1 MIRHFFLD
9 KTNSI
14 ISKSEQNLG
23 LNPILNVS
31 YGDGV
36 TRSLIHFDVEK
47 IKCLIEDKTFA
58 NTEKLSFTL
67 KMTNCFSVDGFPYD
81 KQLIRGVDKSAV
93 RATSFDLML
102 YKLPCHFDMGRG
114 FDFISD
120 MWVHDNQSFSK
131 QGSNWYCC
139 KTGIMWDGS
148 IAPRSLKDV
157 DGDIYKKDFLREE
170 YKKYKEG
177 KESIVIGTQHFD
189 FGNENLSIDIT
200 EYVMSVIKHQNDIN
214 YGLCLSFTPEY
225 EDVEEKYIQYVGFFG
240 EHTNTFFHPYVEAKY
255 DEYIFDD
262 RESFT
267 LGKDNRLYLYV
278 SDDGVPVNLD
288 NIPSCSIGDVNVPV
302 KQASK
307 GVYYAN
313 IKASDIE
320 MTEGTIEYDMWSKI
334 ALNGVEN
341 DDVEME
347 FEVCPKT
354 RKISIGNSSD
364 LKKNVAPS
372 FYGINDD
379 EDLGRGEI
387 REIGVDFRQKYSTDK
402 KELITTADYRLYVK
416 DGNREIDVL
425 PYQPIEKAFLNN
437 FFVLYTEDLIPNQ
450 YYIDVRVQMGRE
462 IKFYKEAL
470 RFKIVSNV
478 TERYQ

>member
-23 LNPILNVS
+23 LNPILHVS

-36 TRSLIHFDVEK
+36 TRSLIHFDVEE

-58 NTEKLSFTL
+58 NTDKLTFTL
-67 KMTNCFSVDGFPYD
+67 KMTNCFSVDGVPYN
-81 KQLIRGVDKSAV
+81 KQLIRGIDKSAV

-120 MWVHDNQSFSK
+120 MWVHDNQFFSK

-139 KTGIMWDGS
+139 KTGLMWDGT
-148 IAPRSLKDV
+148 ILPRSLKDI
-157 DGDIYKKDFLREE
+157 DGDIYKKDFLIEE
-170 YKKYKEG
+170 YNKYLNG
-177 KESIVIGTQHFD
+177 KDSIIIGTQHFD

-200 EYVMSVIKHQNDIN
+200 KYVTEVINHRNDIN
-214 YGLCLSFTPEY
+214 YGLCLSFIPKY
-225 EDVEEKYIQYVGFFG
+225 EELEEKFIQYVGFFG
-240 EHTNTFFHPYVEAKY
+240 EHTNTFFHPYVEVKY

-267 LGKDNRLYLYV
+267 LGRENKLYLYV
-278 SDDGVPVNLD
+278 SDNGLPINLD
-288 NIPSCSIGDVNVPV
+288 NIPSCIIGNKEVLT
-302 KQASK
+302 KQATK
-307 GVYYAN
+307 GIYYAQ
-313 IKASDIE
+313 IKPSDADL
-320 MTEGTIEYDMWSKI
+320 TEGTIEYDIWSKI

-341 DDVEME
+341 EDVEME
-347 FEVCPKT
+347 FVVNSKSK
-354 RKISIGNSSD
+354 KIGIGNDSK
-364 LKKNVAPS
+364 LKKTVVPS

-379 EDLGRGEI
+379 EVLGQGEI
-387 REIGVDFRQKYSTDK
+387 REVTIDFREKYSTDK
-402 KELITTADYRLYVK
+402 KELINSADYRLYVK
-416 DGNREIDVL
+416 DGNRELDVL
-425 PYQPIEKAFLNN
+425 PYQPVEKAFLNN

-450 YYIDVRVQMGRE
+450 YYVDVRVQMGRE
-462 IKFYKEAL
+462 TKYYKEAL
-470 RFKIVSNV
+470 RFKIVDNI

>member
-14 ISKSEQNLG
+14 INKSEQNLG
-23 LNPILNVS
+23 LNPILHVS
-31 YGDGV
+31 YGG
-36 TRSLIHFDVEK
+36 TLMRSLIHFDIEN
-47 IKCLIEDKTFA
+47 IKQLIDDKTFA
-58 NTEKLSFTL
+58 NVDKLSFTL
-67 KMTNCFSVDGFPYD
+67 KMTNCFSVDNFPYE
-81 KQLIRGVDKSAV
+81 KSLIRGLSETTN
-93 RATSFDLML
+93 RASSFDLML

-114 FDFISD
+114 YDYISD
-120 MWVHDNQSFSK
+120 MWIHDNQAFLK
-131 QGSNWYCC
+131 EGSNWYCC
-139 KTGIMWDGS
+139 KTGILWDGS
-148 IAPRSLKDV
+148 LRPNS
-157 DGDIYKKDFLREE
+157 LREIEGGIYEKDILSNE
-170 YKKYKEG
+170 YQKFKNNED
-177 KESIVIGTQHFD
+177 SIIVGVQHFD
-189 FGNENLSIDIT
+189 FGYENLSIDIT
-200 EYVMSVIKHQNDIN
+200 DYVMEVLNHRNNIN

-225 EDVEEKYIQYVGFFG
+225 ENIIDSNIYYAGFFG
-240 EHTNTFFHPYVEAKY
+240 EHTNTFFHPYIEVKY

-262 RESFT
+262 RQSFT
-267 LGKDNRLYLYV
+267 LGKDNKLYLYV
-278 SDDGVPVNLD
+278 SDDGIPVNLD
-288 NIPSCSIGDVNVPV
+288 NIPSCSIGDVNLPV

-313 IKASDIE
+313 IKASDVE
-320 MTEGTIEYDMWSKI
+320 MTEGTIEYDTWSKI
-334 ALNGVEN
+334 ALNGVES

-354 RKISIGNSSD
+354 RKISIGNTSD
-364 LKKNVAPS
+364 LKKNVVPS

-379 EDLGRGEI
+379 EDLGQGEI

-416 DGNREIDVL
+416 DGNREVDVL

-450 YYIDVRVQMGRE
+450 YYVDVRVQMGRE
-462 IKFYKEAL
+462 TKFYKEAL

>member
-23 LNPILNVS
+23 LNPILHVS

-47 IKCLIEDKTFA
+47 IKCLIDDKTFA
-58 NTEKLSFTL
+58 NTDKLTFTL
-67 KMTNCFSVDGFPYD
+67 KMTNCFSVDGVPYN
-81 KQLIRGVDKSAV
+81 KQLIRGVDKTAV

-139 KTGIMWDGS
+139 KTGIMWDGT
-148 IAPRSLKDV
+148 IIPRSLKNV
-157 DGDIYKKDFLREE
+157 DGDIYNKEFLNDE
-170 YKKYKEG
+170 YNKYLEG
-177 KESIVIGTQHFD
+177 EESIIIGTQHFD

-200 EYVMSVIKHQNDIN
+200 DYVMEVVNHRNNIN

-225 EDVEEKYIQYVGFFG
+225 EDIEEKFIQYVGFFG
-240 EHTNTFFHPYVEAKY
+240 EHTNTFFHPYVEVKY
-255 DEYIFDD
+255 DEYVFDD

-267 LGKDNRLYLYV
+267 SGRDNKLYLYV
-278 SDDGVPVNLD
+278 SDDGIPTNLD
-288 NIPSCSIGDVNVPV
+288 NIPSCIIGDKEVVT
-302 KQASK
+302 KQATK
-307 GVYYAN
+307 GVYYAQ
-313 IKASDIE
+313 IKPSDVVL
-320 MTEGTIEYDMWSKI
+320 TEGTIEYDIWSKI

-341 DDVEME
+341 EDVEME
-347 FEVCPKT
+347 FVVNPKSK
-354 RKISIGNSSD
+354 KISIGNTSD
-364 LKKNVAPS
+364 LKKTIVPS

-379 EDLGRGEI
+379 EVLRQGEI
-387 REIGVDFRQKYSTDK
+387 REVTIDFREKYSTDK
-402 KELITTADYRLYVK
+402 KELINSAVYRLYVK
-416 DGNREIDVL
+416 DGNRELDIL
-425 PYQPIEKAFLNN
+425 PYQPVEKAFLNN

-450 YYIDVRVQMGRE
+450 YYVDVRVQMGRE
-462 IKFYKEAL
+462 TKYYKEAL
-470 RFKIVSNV
+470 RFQIVDNI

>member
-93 RATSFDLML
+93 RAMSFDLML

-148 IAPRSLKDV
+148 IVPRSLKDI

-189 FGNENLSIDIT
+189 FGN
-200 EYVMSVIKHQNDIN
+200 
-214 YGLCLSFTPEY
+214 
-225 EDVEEKYIQYVGFFG
+225 
-240 EHTNTFFHPYVEAKY
+240 
-255 DEYIFDD
+255 
-262 RESFT
+262 
-267 LGKDNRLYLYV
+267 
-278 SDDGVPVNLD
+278 
-288 NIPSCSIGDVNVPV
+288 
-302 KQASK
+302 
-307 GVYYAN
+307 
-313 IKASDIE
+313 
-320 MTEGTIEYDMWSKI
+320 
-334 ALNGVEN
+334 
-341 DDVEME
+341 
-347 FEVCPKT
+347 
-354 RKISIGNSSD
+354 
-364 LKKNVAPS
+364 
-372 FYGINDD
+372 
-379 EDLGRGEI
+379 
-387 REIGVDFRQKYSTDK
+387 
-402 KELITTADYRLYVK
+402 
-416 DGNREIDVL
+416 
-425 PYQPIEKAFLNN
+425 
-437 FFVLYTEDLIPNQ
+437 
-450 YYIDVRVQMGRE
+450 
-462 IKFYKEAL
+462 
-470 RFKIVSNV
+470 
-478 TERYQ
+478 